1 MDKGG
6 MFLRRQLAA
15 VGILAWFLFMGAG
28 CVDRSTQPQEYIRED
43 FVMNTLIQVRVF
55 APEAELG
62 QKAGQEVLDEFT
74 RIDHLTDRFAEKN
87 LSDPEISD
95 VYRINQ
101 NAGIRPV
108 PVSKDTLTMLER
120 GSYFSTMCSGAFDVT
135 VGPLMNL
142 WGFGQAQ
149 YHVPSTEELKSGL
162 ELVGYQQVVVDK
174 TRKTVFLPE
183 KGMEIDLGGIA
194 KGYATD
200 KAVQKLR
207 QMGIESALINAGGSV
222 YALGS
227 KPDGEPWLVGIQD
240 PRDEKNLVACL
251 RIKDTA
257 VVTSGDYERY
267 FTRDGVCYH
276 HILDPATGQP
286 ARSIMSS
293 TIVAPSAADAD
304 VLSTA
309 LFVLG
314 SGPGMELVNKISAT
328 DAVLVDDL
336 GNITF
341 SEGLSN
347 QIKFT
352 GGGGYTLQNGEVGG
366 DS

>member
-1 MDKGG
+1 M
-6 MFLRRQLAA
+6 RQQLA

-183 KGMEIDLGGIA
+183 KGMEIDLGALPKVMLRIRQCKTA
-194 KGYATD
+194 TNGYRIGLD
-200 KAVQKLR
+200 QR
-207 QMGIESALINAGGSV
+207 RGSV

-240 PRDEKNLVACL
+240 PRDEKIWLLVSES
-251 RIKDTA
+251 RIQ
-257 VVTSGDYERY
+257 R
-267 FTRDGVCYH
+267 
-276 HILDPATGQP
+276 
-286 ARSIMSS
+286 
-293 TIVAPSAADAD
+293 
-304 VLSTA
+304 
-309 LFVLG
+309 
-314 SGPGMELVNKISAT
+314 
-328 DAVLVDDL
+328 
-336 GNITF
+336 
-341 SEGLSN
+341 
-347 QIKFT
+347 
-352 GGGGYTLQNGEVGG
+352 
-366 DS
+366 